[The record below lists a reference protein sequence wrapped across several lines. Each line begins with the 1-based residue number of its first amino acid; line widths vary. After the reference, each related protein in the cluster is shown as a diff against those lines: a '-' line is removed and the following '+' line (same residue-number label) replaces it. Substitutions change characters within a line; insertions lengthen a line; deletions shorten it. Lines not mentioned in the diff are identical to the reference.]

1 MRVSRT
7 VFGRTVAVVL
17 ASLGLVSV
25 RLPNMVDEARACG
38 GFFCQ
43 AVPINQAAE
52 QIIFR
57 QNGDQVTAVV
67 LIQYVGVAE
76 DFSWVVPVPGVPELS
91 TGSDVLFQ
99 SLDPATRPQFN
110 LAVEGDICPQ
120 LGFDLNAGSIFDLFG
135 DGLDNAPQDDG
146 VSVIQE
152 SVVGPFDV
160 QIVSSENPAA
170 MAQWLEDNDYD
181 LSDRGLELIEPYV
194 EEGMNFVALKL
205 RQDQGIGDIRPLIMK
220 YQSDKPMIPIRLTAV
235 AAEDDMGVLVWLLGD
250 ARAVPLNYLHVTV
263 NYTLVNWY
271 FGTRTA
277 SASYQN
283 LMTTAMDEAGGQGFA
298 TDFAGRLPDLLD
310 QLPSDEAYSTELE
323 RLQAIATNPSFYD
336 ELAFGFVFPS
346 DQILEMLRRELPLPA
361 GVDEFTYQSGA
372 LLAEVFSDAE
382 LAAARADIETMIQ
395 SDIIEPLAE
404 TLIVF
409 DGDPYMTRFFTTLSA
424 DEMTLDP
431 VFSFNPDLGDQAL
444 QRKATLKIECSAL
457 AGTSW
462 SLTLGEGT
470 DRDGEVV
477 LKGEGLPPTETFT
490 APVLD
495 QLSVSKTE
503 WLSERGTAELVLQ
516 NEFTVDNVI
525 GDADGLC
532 GAGAGSCGA
541 MSLGMMLVC
550 IVGLRSIRRFKRRR

>member
-1 MRVSRT
+1 MRVSRA
-7 VFGRTVAVVL
+7 VFGGTVAVVL
-17 ASLGLVSV
+17 AALASIFV
-25 RLPNMVDEARACG
+25 RLPNVVDEARACG
-38 GFFCQ
+38 GFFCR
-43 AVPINQAAE
+43 AVPITQAAE

-67 LIQYVGVAE
+67 LIQYVGDAE

-99 SLDPATRPQFN
+99 SLEPATRPQFN
-110 LAVEGDICPQ
+110 LEV
-120 LGFDLNAGSIFDLFG
+120 LGQACANLDLSDRFG
-135 DGLDNAPQDDG
+135 LPAPLGGTDQDENEDG
-146 VSVIQE
+146 VTVIEE

-160 QIVSSENPAA
+160 QVVSSADPAA
-170 MAQWLEDNDYD
+170 LAQWLEDNDYD
-181 LSDRGLELIEPYV
+181 LSDRGQELIEPYV

-205 RQDQGIGDIRPLIMK
+205 RQDQNVGDIRPLIMK

-235 AAEDDMGVLVWLLGD
+235 AAEDDMGVLVWLLGE

-271 FGTRTA
+271 FGTTTA
-277 SASYQN
+277 YASYQN
-283 LMTTAMDEAGGQGFA
+283 LITMAMNEAGGQGFA

-310 QLPSDEAYSTELE
+310 QLPNDETYNAELE
-323 RLQAIATNPSFYD
+323 RLQAMATSQSFYD
-336 ELAFGFVFPS
+336 ELAVGVVFPS
-346 DQILEMLRRELPLPA
+346 DQILEMLRRELPLPE
-361 GVDEFTYQSGA
+361 GVSEFTYQFGA

-382 LAAARADIETMIQ
+382 LAAARARIETMIQ

-404 TLIVF
+404 TLTVF
-409 DGDPYMTRFFTTLSA
+409 AGDPYMTRFFTTLSA

-444 QRKATLKIECSAL
+444 ERNATLKIECSAL

-470 DRDGEVV
+470 DRAGEVV
-477 LKGEGLPPTETFT
+477 LRGEGRPPTVTFA

-516 NEFTVDNVI
+516 NEFTVDTVI
-525 GDADGLC
+525 GTADGLC

-541 MSLGMMLVC
+541 ISLGTMFVG
-550 IVGLRSIRRFKRRR
+550 IVGLRTIQRFKRRR

>member
-1 MRVSRT
+1 MRVLRT
-7 VFGRTVAVVL
+7 LFVGTVAVVL
-17 ASLGLVSV
+17 AALASVLV

-67 LIQYVGVAE
+67 LIQYVGDAE

-99 SLDPATRPQFN
+99 SLEPATRPQFN
-110 LAVEGDICPQ
+110 LKIEGAAC
-120 LGFDLNAGSIFDLFG
+120 SSFDLFQ
-135 DGLDNAPQDDG
+135 GLGFLGGLGQPDSEDAADG
-146 VSVIQE
+146 VTVVSE

-160 QIVSSENPAA
+160 QVVSSEDPAA

-181 LSDRGLELIEPYV
+181 LSDRGQELIEPYV

-205 RQDQGIGDIRPLIMK
+205 RQDQGVGDIRPLIMK

-235 AAEDDMGVLVWLLGD
+235 AAEDDMGVLVWLLGE

-271 FGTRTA
+271 FGTTTA
-277 SASYQN
+277 YASYQN
-283 LMTTAMDEAGGQGFA
+283 LITTAMNEAGGQGFA

-346 DQILEMLRRELPLPA
+346 DQILEMLRRELPLPEGA
-361 GVDEFTYQSGA
+361 SEFTYQSGA

-404 TLIVF
+404 TLTVF
-409 DGDPYMTRFFTTLSA
+409 AGDPYMTRFFTTLSA

-431 VFSFNPDLGDQAL
+431 VFSFNPDLDDQAL
-444 QRKATLKIECSAL
+444 ERNATLKIECSAL

-516 NEFTVDNVI
+516 NEFAVDNVI

-541 MSLGMMLVC
+541 MSLGMMLAG
-550 IVGLRSIRRFKRRR
+550 IVGLRTIRRFKRRR

>member
-1 MRVSRT
+1 
-7 VFGRTVAVVL
+7 
-17 ASLGLVSV
+17 
-25 RLPNMVDEARACG
+25 MVDQARACG

-43 AVPINQAAE
+43 AVVINQAAE

-57 QNGDQVTAVV
+57 QDGDQVTAVV
-67 LIQYVGVAE
+67 LIQYVGDAE
-76 DFSWVVPVPGVPELS
+76 DFSWVVPVPGVPALS

-99 SLDPATRPQFN
+99 SLEPATRPQFN
-110 LAVEGDICPQ
+110 LKIEGAAC
-120 LGFDLNAGSIFDLFG
+120 SSFDLFQALEFIG
-135 DGLDNAPQDDG
+135 GPGQPDGEDAADG
-146 VSVIQE
+146 VTVVSE

-160 QIVSSENPAA
+160 QVVSSEDPAA

-181 LSDRGLELIEPYV
+181 LSDRGQELIEPYV

-205 RQDQGIGDIRPLIMK
+205 RQDQGVGDIRPLIMK
-220 YQSDKPMIPIRLTAV
+220 YTSDHPMIPIRLTAV

-277 SASYQN
+277 YASYQN
-283 LMTTAMDEAGGQGFA
+283 LITTAMNEAGGQGFA

-310 QLPSDEAYSTELE
+310 QLPSDEAYSAELDK
-323 RLQAIATNPSFYD
+323 LKAITSIQSFYD
-336 ELAFGFVFPS
+336 DLAISFTGPSAVIFVVPS
-346 DQILEMLRRELPLPA
+346 AQILEMLRRELPLPE
-361 GVDEFTYQSGA
+361 GVGEFTYQSGA

-395 SDIIEPLAE
+395 SDIIKPLAE
-404 TLIVF
+404 TLTVF
-409 DGDPYMTRFFTTLSA
+409 AGDPYMTRFFTTLSA

-444 QRKATLKIECSAL
+444 ERNATLKIECGAL

-477 LKGEGLPPTETFT
+477 LRGQGLSPTDTFT

-516 NEFTVDNVI
+516 NEFAIDNII
-525 GDADGLC
+525 GNADGLC
-532 GAGAGSCGA
+532 GPVREAAA
-541 MSLGMMLVC
+541 
-550 IVGLRSIRRFKRRR
+550 RSPLA

>member
-7 VFGRTVAVVL
+7 VLGGTAAVVL
-17 ASLGLVSV
+17 AALASVLV
-25 RLPNMVDEARACG
+25 RLPNMVDQARACG

-43 AVPINQAAE
+43 AVPISQAAE

-99 SLDPATRPQFN
+99 SLEPATRPQFN
-110 LAVEGDICPQ
+110 LRIEGAAC
-120 LGFDLNAGSIFDLFG
+120 SSFDLFQ
-135 DGLDNAPQDDG
+135 GLGFLGAPGESEGEDAADG
-146 VSVIQE
+146 VTVVSE

-160 QIVSSENPAA
+160 QVVSSENPAA

-181 LSDRGLELIEPYV
+181 LSDRGQELIEPYV

-220 YQSDKPMIPIRLTAV
+220 YTSERPMIPIRLTAV
-235 AAEDDMGVLVWLLGD
+235 AAEDDMGVLVWLLGE

-271 FGTRTA
+271 FGTPTA
-277 SASYQN
+277 YASYQN
-283 LMTTAMDEAGGQGFA
+283 LITTAMDEAGGQGFA

-323 RLQAIATNPSFYD
+323 RLQALATNQSFYD
-336 ELAFGFVFPS
+336 ELGLGFAFQSV
-346 DQILEMLRRELPLPA
+346 QILQMLRRELPLPE

-444 QRKATLKIECSAL
+444 QRNATLKIECSAL

-516 NEFTVDNVI
+516 NEFAVDNVI

-541 MSLGMMLVC
+541 VSLGMMLAG
-550 IVGLRSIRRFKRRR
+550 IVGLRTIRRFKRRR

>member
-1 MRVSRT
+1 MRVLRT
-7 VFGRTVAVVL
+7 LFVGTAAVVL
-17 ASLGLVSV
+17 AALASVLV

-43 AVPINQAAE
+43 AVPINQVAE

-99 SLDPATRPQFN
+99 SLERATRPQFN
-110 LAVEGDICPQ
+110 LRIEGAACSSFDLLQ
-120 LGFDLNAGSIFDLFG
+120 GLGFLG
-135 DGLDNAPQDDG
+135 APGESEGEDAADG
-146 VSVIQE
+146 VTVVSE

-160 QIVSSENPAA
+160 QVVSSEDPAA

-181 LSDRGLELIEPYV
+181 LSDRGQELIEPYV

-205 RQDQGIGDIRPLIMK
+205 RQDQGVGDIRPLIMK

-235 AAEDDMGVLVWLLGD
+235 AAEDDMGVLVWLLGE

-271 FGTRTA
+271 FGTTTA
-277 SASYQN
+277 YASYQN
-283 LMTTAMDEAGGQGFA
+283 LITTAMNEAGGQGFA

-310 QLPSDEAYSTELE
+310 QLPNDEAYSAELE
-323 RLQAIATNPSFYD
+323 RLQALATNQSFYD
-336 ELAFGFVFPS
+336 ELGLGFAFQSV
-346 DQILEMLRRELPLPA
+346 QILQMLRRELPLPE

-382 LAAARADIETMIQ
+382 LAAARADIEAMIQ
-395 SDIIEPLAE
+395 SDIIEPLTE
-404 TLIVF
+404 TLTVF
-409 DGDPYMTRFFTTLSA
+409 AGDPYMTRFFTTLSA

-431 VFSFNPDLGDQAL
+431 VFSFNPDLDDQAL
-444 QRKATLKIECSAL
+444 ERNATLKIECSAL

-516 NEFTVDNVI
+516 NEFAVDNVI

-541 MSLGMMLVC
+541 VSLGMCFVG
-550 IVGLRSIRRFKRRR
+550 IVGLRTIRRFRRRR

>member
-7 VFGRTVAVVL
+7 VLGGTAAVVL
-17 ASLGLVSV
+17 AALASVLV

-43 AVPINQAAE
+43 AVVINQAAE

-57 QNGDQVTAVV
+57 QDGDQVTAVV
-67 LIQYVGVAE
+67 LIQYVGDAE

-99 SLDPATRPQFN
+99 SLEPATRPQFN
-110 LAVEGDICPQ
+110 LRIEGAAC
-120 LGFDLNAGSIFDLFG
+120 SSFDLFQ
-135 DGLDNAPQDDG
+135 GLGFLGAPGESEGEDAADG
-146 VSVIQE
+146 VTVVSE

-160 QIVSSENPAA
+160 QVVSSEDPAA

-181 LSDRGLELIEPYV
+181 LSDRGQELIEPYV

-205 RQDQGIGDIRPLIMK
+205 RQDQGVGDIRPLIMK

-235 AAEDDMGVLVWLLGD
+235 AAEDDMGVLVWLLGE

-271 FGTRTA
+271 FGTATA
-277 SASYQN
+277 YGSYQN
-283 LMTTAMDEAGGQGFA
+283 LITTAMDEAGGQGFA

-323 RLQAIATNPSFYD
+323 RLQAIATNQSFYD
-336 ELAFGFVFPS
+336 ELGLGFASQSV
-346 DQILEMLRRELPLPA
+346 QILQMLRRELPLPE

-444 QRKATLKIECSAL
+444 QRNATLKIECSAL

-516 NEFTVDNVI
+516 NEFAVDNVI

-541 MSLGMMLVC
+541 VSLGMMLAG
-550 IVGLRSIRRFKRRR
+550 IVGLRTIRRFKRRR